1 MVEGREKVLVA
12 NDEIDILEVI
22 VDRLEY
28 LGFDVRAV
36 GDGQACV
43 EEVEREVPDLVL
55 LDVRMPRM
63 DGLAVLHWLQ
73 QHCAGVPVLMVSAS
87 ADREVVEESLSRGV
101 VDYMLKPFSG
111 EELGRKV
118 IEALKKE
125 RP

>member
-12 NDEIDILEVI
+12 NDEADILEVI

-43 EEVEREVPDLVL
+43 EEIERDVPDLVL

-63 DGLAVLHWLQ
+63 DGLAVLHWMQ
-73 QHCAGVPVLMVSAS
+73 QHYAEVPVLMVSAS
-87 ADREVVEESLSRGV
+87 ADREVVAESLARGV
-101 VDYMLKPFSG
+101 VDYMLKPFNG
-111 EELGRKV
+111 EELERKV
-118 IEALKKE
+118 LQALKKE
-125 RP
+125 QP